1 MVRFFFCG
9 NFYKRGQFRATKNAR
24 EGRLVFPS
32 LLFREQFSK
41 NKDSQNGKDDKGK
54 KADDRSCSVHFHK
67 APPKKN
73 SYLAFIVKI
82 GGVLVKRI
90 LRLHSN
96 PVFKEGVAHVIHFI
110 QNIYGVFSRRVD
122 GVSKVGEF

>member
-1 MVRFFFCG
+1 MKNLIVWSGSFFCG

-67 APPKKN
+67 APPIKEQLSYFHYKN
-73 SYLAFIVKI
+73 E
-82 GGVLVKRI
+82 GVLVK
-90 LRLHSN
+90 
-96 PVFKEGVAHVIHFI
+96 
-110 QNIYGVFSRRVD
+110 
-122 GVSKVGEF
+122 